1 MKLTPE
7 QIDGVTSQFEAQA
20 VPQDNRMIAELNN
33 MFGEHTFFLD
43 NNGLHIVE
51 KLAEPEEA
59 GAPIVRAPIVRA
71 PIVRVVKLASWTDP
85 DHRTLAAHPPEPT
98 DLVINLDKA
107 A

>member
-20 VPQDNRMIAELNN
+20 VPQDNRVIAELNN

-59 GAPIVRAPIVRA
+59 GAPIVR
-71 PIVRVVKLASWTDP
+71 VVKLASWTDP

>member
-1 MKLTPE
+1 MKLTAE

-33 MFGEHTFFLD
+33 IFGEHTFFLD

-59 GAPIVRAPIVRA
+59 GAPM
-71 PIVRVVKLASWTDP
+71 VRVVKLASWTDP
-85 DHRTLAAHPPEPT
+85 DHRTLAAHPPELT
-98 DLVINLDKA
+98 NLVINLDKA

>member
-1 MKLTPE
+1 MKLTAE
-7 QIDGVTSQFEAQA
+7 QIDSVTSQFEAQT
-20 VPQDNRMIAELNN
+20 VPQDNRMIAENI
-33 MFGEHTFFLD
+33 FGEHTFFLD
-43 NNGLHIVE
+43 NNGLYIVE

-59 GAPIVRAPIVRA
+59 GA

-85 DHRTLAAHPPEPT
+85 DHRFLAAHPPELT

>member
-20 VPQDNRMIAELNN
+20 VPQDNRIIAELNN

-43 NNGLHIVE
+43 NVGLHIVE
-51 KLAEPEEA
+51 TEPEEA
-59 GAPIVRAPIVRA
+59 GA

-98 DLVINLDKA
+98 DLVINLDNA

>member
-1 MKLTPE
+1 MKLTAE

-33 MFGEHTFFLD
+33 IFGEHTFFLD

-59 GAPIVRAPIVRA
+59 GAPM
-71 PIVRVVKLASWTDP
+71 VRVVKLASWTDP

-98 DLVINLDKA
+98 NLVINLDKA

>member
-1 MKLTPE
+1 MKLTAE

-20 VPQDNRMIAELNN
+20 VPQDNRIIAELNN
-33 MFGEHTFFLD
+33 IFGEHTFFLD
-43 NNGLHIVE
+43 NNGLHTVE

-59 GAPIVRAPIVRA
+59 GAPIVR
-71 PIVRVVKLASWTDP
+71 VVKLASWTDDP

>member
-1 MKLTPE
+1 MKLTAE

-33 MFGEHTFFLD
+33 IFGEHTFFLD

-59 GAPIVRAPIVRA
+59 GAPIVR
-71 PIVRVVKLASWTDP
+71 VVKLASWTDP

-98 DLVINLDKA
+98 NLVINLDKA

>member
-1 MKLTPE
+1 MKLTAE
-7 QIDGVTSQFEAQA
+7 QIDGVTSEFEAEA
-20 VPQDNRMIAELNN
+20 VPQDNRMIAELNKI
-33 MFGEHTFFLD
+33 FGEHTFFLD

-59 GAPIVRAPIVRA
+59 GAPM
-71 PIVRVVKLASWTDP
+71 VRVVKLASWTDP

-98 DLVINLDKA
+98 NLVINLDKA

>member
-1 MKLTPE
+1 MKLTAE

-33 MFGEHTFFLD
+33 IFGEHTFFLD

-51 KLAEPEEA
+51 RLAEPEEA
-59 GAPIVRAPIVRA
+59 GAPM
-71 PIVRVVKLASWTDP
+71 VRVVKLASWTDP

-98 DLVINLDKA
+98 SLVINLDKA

>member
-20 VPQDNRMIAELNN
+20 VPQDNRIIAELNN

-43 NNGLHIVE
+43 NVGLHIVE
-51 KLAEPEEA
+51 TEPEEA
-59 GAPIVRAPIVRA
+59 GAPM
-71 PIVRVVKLASWTDP
+71 VRVVKLASWTDP

>member
-1 MKLTPE
+1 MKLTAE
-7 QIDGVTSQFEAQA
+7 QIDGVTSQFEAQP

-33 MFGEHTFFLD
+33 IFGEHTFFLD

-59 GAPIVRAPIVRA
+59 GAPIVR
-71 PIVRVVKLASWTDP
+71 VVKLASWTDP

-98 DLVINLDKA
+98 NLVINLDKA

>member
-1 MKLTPE
+1 MKLTAE
-7 QIDGVTSQFEAQA
+7 QIDGVTSEFEAEA
-20 VPQDNRMIAELNN
+20 VPQDNRMIADLNN

-51 KLAEPEEA
+51 KLAEPEKA
-59 GAPIVRAPIVRA
+59 GA
-71 PIVRVVKLASWTDP
+71 PIVRVVKLASWTDS
-85 DHRTLAAHPPEPT
+85 DQRTLAAHPPEPT

>member
-1 MKLTPE
+1 MKLTAE
-7 QIDGVTSQFEAQA
+7 QIDSVTSQFEAQA

-33 MFGEHTFFLD
+33 IFGEHTFFLD
-43 NNGLHIVE
+43 NNGLHTVE

-59 GAPIVRAPIVRA
+59 GAPIVR
-71 PIVRVVKLASWTDP
+71 VVKLASWTDP
-85 DHRTLAAHPPEPT
+85 DNRTLAAHPPEPT

>member
-1 MKLTPE
+1 MKLTAE
-7 QIDGVTSQFEAQA
+7 QIDGVTSEFEAQT
-20 VPQDNRMIAELNN
+20 VPQDNRMIAELNKI
-33 MFGEHTFFLD
+33 FGEHTFFLD
-43 NNGLHIVE
+43 SNGLHIVE

-59 GAPIVRAPIVRA
+59 GAPIVRVA
-71 PIVRVVKLASWTDP
+71 KLASWTDP

>member
-1 MKLTPE
+1 MKLTAE

-33 MFGEHTFFLD
+33 IFGEHTFFLD

-59 GAPIVRAPIVRA
+59 GAPM
-71 PIVRVVKLASWTDP
+71 VRVVKLASWTDP

-98 DLVINLDKA
+98 NLVINLDTA